1 MGSCRSLR
9 VPSPED
15 ATAAAKVSTGVFLP
29 ADAAHSVLH
38 RLRRAN
44 FLLEE
49 MKQGNIQRECRE
61 EICTYEEARE
71 AFENDE
77 KTEMMIISRKNSRVH
92 AREGGVF
99 RRFWDE
105 YVRESSPS
113 GGLETVVGGVHSLY
127 LIVPLLVVV
136 LIVVAVAITV
146 WRYHS
151 RKRSQRSPSLGHS
164 HNDHVLSVVSMDHW
178 GRDSE
183 LSVHSSPAYP
193 GSELISGRGSAGE
206 PPPSYEEAVGHADVQ
221 IETEPPPQYE
231 DIVNTSSTS
240 VSGAHGNKEVVEV
253 FVYNG
258 QVTGYHGAGTAL
270 DEVECLLLT
279 RRVQVIEEDPS
290 YTPSL
295 SSMPDLLHTELCSFS
310 LITISGGPPS
320 PSFLCHRS
328 TLNFPPSTSSRALQ
342 KAACVSMINISI
354 LVRISPFLSCS
365 TPMSVTGGDMNPRHL
380 SKISPSCS
388 VSFAA

>member
-1 MGSCRSLR
+1 MGS
-9 VPSPED
+9 
-15 ATAAAKVSTGVFLP
+15 VFLP

-77 KTEMMIISRKNSRVH
+77 KT
-92 AREGGVF
+92 
-99 RRFWDE
+99 RRFWEE

-113 GGLETVVGGVHSLY
+113 GGLETVVGGIHSLY
-127 LIVPLLVVV
+127 LIVPLLLVV
-136 LIVVAVAITV
+136 LIIVAVAITV
-146 WRYHS
+146 WRCHS

-193 GSELISGRGSAGE
+193 GSELTSGRGSGGD

-240 VSGAHGNKEVVEV
+240 
-253 FVYNG
+253 
-258 QVTGYHGAGTAL
+258 GT
-270 DEVECLLLT
+270 
-279 RRVQVIEEDPS
+279 
-290 YTPSL
+290 
-295 SSMPDLLHTELCSFS
+295 
-310 LITISGGPPS
+310 SGG
-320 PSFLCHRS
+320 HG
-328 TLNFPPSTSSRALQ
+328 
-342 KAACVSMINISI
+342 K
-354 LVRISPFLSCS
+354 
-365 TPMSVTGGDMNPRHL
+365 
-380 SKISPSCS
+380 
-388 VSFAA
+388 